1 MKNFSR
7 SLILALVLCVFV
19 SSCACAAISK
29 SIHGGM
35 LAYLGTTEDEFQQ
48 ATDQL
53 HDLLKAY
60 SFALNPAAVQEYVEV
75 LIAMRDDRHV
85 IHFYDNLT
93 SMLMA
98 LNAGRV
104 DEISLPEAVA
114 RYIMRKGEGY
124 RVLFTIFMPSSIS
137 FGFRAEDTG
146 LCEDFNKAIAAMKED
161 GTFKALEEKYIKNAE
176 ENPAAVEFSKIDGA
190 GTITVAVT
198 GDMPPIDYVDGSGK
212 AAGYNTAVLAELG
225 KRMNKNIA
233 LLNIEAGARSA
244 ALTSKRA
251 DVIFWYRNTQG
262 ITIPEETGFKGT
274 NPINSVM
281 KDSNEG
287 VILSEPYYEWEKTLM
302 LTK

>member
-1 MKNFSR
+1 MKRFSR
-7 SLILALVLCVFV
+7 LVIAALVLSLCL
-19 SSCACAAISK
+19 SSCAFAAITK
-29 SIHGGM
+29 SVHGGM
-35 LAYLGTTEDEFQQ
+35 LAYLGTTEDEFQN
-48 ATDQL
+48 AVDQF
-53 HDLLKAY
+53 HDLLRAY
-60 SFALNPAAVQEYVEV
+60 SFAPNPAAFQDHLAV
-75 LIAMRDDRHV
+75 LTAFRDDRHI

-104 DEISLPEAVA
+104 DEIMLPESTA
-114 RYIMRKGEGY
+114 RYIMKKDNSY
-124 RVLFTIFMPSSIS
+124 RILFTISMPSSIS

-146 LCEDFNKAIAAMKED
+146 LCEDFSKAIASMKED
-161 GTFKALEEKYIKNAE
+161 GTFKALEEKYITNAE

-198 GDMPPIDYVDGSGK
+198 GDMPPIDYVDESGN

-262 ITIPEETGFKGT
+262 MTFPEETGFKDA
-274 NPINSVM
+274 NPINSVL
-281 KDSNEG
+281 KDANEG
-287 VILSEPYYEWEKTLM
+287 IILSAPYYSWEKTLM
-302 LTK
+302 LAK